1 MQRRQKFE
9 IKGVMIQYNTRVETQ
24 SPNDYKRSFRLDGNY
39 VLKDDRAQKCWVLR
53 ILQKRKSSLFTCQCT
68 SMKSIRVLLSGRALH
83 YLELLIINNLNIT
96 SWEETAIA
104 LRTQPLP
111 PSRVNLINVQ
121 YDLAGIEG
129 NLSRVRSL
137 VVIKSYSTCA
147 VKLSGLL
154 DSPSPVTTVGWCTP
168 PFPQYW
174 GGNKASLPPLSS
186 DECDYQMQEEGEQY
200 HWAPLPYHPQCSPCF
215 PQ

>member
-1 MQRRQKFE
+1 MTEHKS
-9 IKGVMIQYNTRVETQ
+9 VEFWESCKRE
-24 SPNDYKRSFRLDGNY
+24 SPH
-39 VLKDDRAQKCWVLR
+39 
-53 ILQKRKSSLFTCQCT
+53 SSLASAVYFYEVYV
-68 SMKSIRVLLSGRALH
+68 RVLLSRRALH
-83 YLELLIINNLNIT
+83 YLELLIINNLNMT

-111 PSRVNLINVQ
+111 PSRVNLINVR

-129 NLSRVRSL
+129 YLSRVRSL

-215 PQ
+215 SQ

>member
-1 MQRRQKFE
+1 MLSMYAEEAE
-9 IKGVMIQYNTRVETQ
+9 IRN
-24 SPNDYKRSFRLDGNY
+24 KRSNDTIQHKSRDPVPKWL
-39 VLKDDRAQKCWVLR
+39 QKKLQTGWELCFTEMTEHKT
-53 ILQKRKSSLFTCQCT
+53 ILQKRKSSLFTCQFTC
-68 SMKSIRVLLSGRALH
+68 MKSIQVLLSGRALH

-121 YDLAGIEG
+121 YDLAGIEE

>member
-1 MQRRQKFE
+1 M
-9 IKGVMIQYNTRVETQ
+9 
-24 SPNDYKRSFRLDGNY
+24 
-39 VLKDDRAQKCWVLR
+39 
-53 ILQKRKSSLFTCQCT
+53 
-68 SMKSIRVLLSGRALH
+68 SGRALH

-121 YDLAGIEG
+121 YDLAGIEE

-137 VVIKSYSTCA
+137 VVIKSDSTCA

-154 DSPSPVTTVGWCTP
+154 DSPSPVTTVG
-168 PFPQYW
+168 
-174 GGNKASLPPLSS
+174 
-186 DECDYQMQEEGEQY
+186 
-200 HWAPLPYHPQCSPCF
+200 
-215 PQ
+215 